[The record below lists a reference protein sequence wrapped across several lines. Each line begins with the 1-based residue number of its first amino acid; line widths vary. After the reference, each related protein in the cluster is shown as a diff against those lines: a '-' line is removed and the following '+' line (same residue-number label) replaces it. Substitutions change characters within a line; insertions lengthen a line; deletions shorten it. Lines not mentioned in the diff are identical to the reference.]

1 MKPDFLRRL
10 SRLEAL
16 IAQHRRGPVRLAYIC
31 GEKITDE
38 QRAALAPGERV
49 VEDWCACSSML
60 QVRHRITTDPGDM
73 GQCCG
78 NRDELPKEG
87 QPPRSGES
95 DGADDKPACWYDK
108 FRKELP
114 ISTWPPQA
122 AVKTT
127 SPA

>member
-1 MKPDFLRRL
+1 MRL
-10 SRLEAL
+10 FYS
-16 IAQHRRGPVRLAYIC
+16 C
-31 GEKITDE
+31 GKINDE
-38 QRAALAPGERV
+38 ERAALAPGKRV
-49 VEDWCACSSML
+49 VKDWCACSSMFH
-60 QVRHRITTDPGDM
+60 VRDRITTDPDDM
-73 GQCCG
+73 GQRCG
-78 NRDELPKEG
+78 NWDELPKEG